1 MRNTWN
7 QIKTKPMTWAGAVI
21 VLAYF
26 ILAVTGQIDL
36 ATFEAKVMELT
47 MLVLGGGLLF
57 KATTSSVTTPIDEDE
72 PPTTPLPNP
81 TTPRP
86 VKKP

>member
-1 MRNTWN
+1 
-7 QIKTKPMTWAGAVI
+7 MTWAGAVI
-21 VLAYF
+21 LLAYF
-26 ILAVTGQIDL
+26 ILTITGQVDL

-57 KATTSSVTTPIDEDE
+57 KATTSSVGTPPDET
-72 PPTTPLPNP
+72 PPATPFPNP

-86 VKKP
+86 PKK

>member
-1 MRNTWN
+1 MKNTWN
-7 QIKTKPMTWAGAVI
+7 QIKTKPMTWAGAI
-21 VLAYF
+21 ILLAYF
-26 ILAVTGQIDL
+26 ILTVTGQVDL

-57 KATTSSVTTPIDEDE
+57 KATTSSATTPPDEE
-72 PPTTPLPNP
+72 PPATPFPNP

-86 VKKP
+86 NKKP